1 MRHEAKSPRTSS
13 VQVDCKQLI
22 YFLEAQ
28 VIVTGEG
35 IAAQVLRRSDAL
47 VDKDDTREMHFRMH
61 PKFDT
66 AE

>member
-1 MRHEAKSPRTSS
+1 M
-13 VQVDCKQLI
+13 DCKQLI